1 MRVWAWLMRCGVVAV
16 LPLAAGGCVGVVDA
30 VASATVVAVVDRAAS
45 EYSGQK
51 CRFAD
56 LIRSGAYCQ
65 GKPALPD
72 QPSTVYCFRTRG
84 AVDCYEDPDPYG
96 LAASDRTLSPAPL
109 AGSPPLAAPTPEQ
122 APSPAIPTLPAK
134 LKRWRAAPPTAGPE
148 SRA

>member
-1 MRVWAWLMRCGVVAV
+1 MRIWAWLMRCGVVAV
-16 LPLAAGGCVGVVDA
+16 LPLAASGCGMVVDT
-30 VASATVVAVVDRAAS
+30 VASTTVVAVVDRAAS

-51 CRFAD
+51 CRLVK

-65 GKPALPD
+65 GKLALP
-72 QPSTVYCFRTRG
+72 QPSTVCCFRTRG

-96 LAASDRTLSPAPL
+96 LAASVRTVGPAPL
-109 AGSPPLAAPTPEQ
+109 AGPAPEQ
-122 APSPAIPTLPAK
+122 APSQAIPTLPAK

>member
-1 MRVWAWLMRCGVVAV
+1 M
-16 LPLAAGGCVGVVDA
+16 VVDS

-51 CRFAD
+51 CRLVK

-65 GKPALPD
+65 GKLALP
-72 QPSTVYCFRTRG
+72 QPSTVCCFRTRG

-96 LAASDRTLSPAPL
+96 LAASVRTVGPAPL
-109 AGSPPLAAPTPEQ
+109 AGPAPEQ
-122 APSPAIPTLPAK
+122 APSQAIPTLPAK